1 MHHIR
6 RPGTTISKP
15 IDLHLDLADP
25 PGWAVAYALSEFA
38 RGAKVCQIEREL
50 VTRGLGRR
58 AADKAV
64 ERALNLRVGLANTL
78 REERERDETQ
88 SGTALAT
95 GAVLSLFLALPL
107 ILVVDHWGFRIF
119 VGTFAIVW
127 GAAFA
132 ALRHV
137 YSRGQVGLDEC
148 VPPLAA
154 SGRGETASGDMR
166 LY

>member
-6 RPGTTISKP
+6 RPATTVPSRP
-15 IDLHLDLADP
+15 IHLDLADP
-25 PGWAVAYALSEFA
+25 PGWAVAYALSEIA
-38 RGAKVCQIEREL
+38 RGAKVFQVEREL

-88 SGTALAT
+88 SGTLLLVA
-95 GAVLSLFLALPL
+95 GAVVSFLLALPL

-119 VGTFAIVW
+119 VGTFAIIW

-132 ALRHV
+132 ALKQG
-137 YSRGQVGLDEC
+137 YLD
-148 VPPLAA
+148 
-154 SGRGETASGDMR
+154 
-166 LY
+166 